1 MIKLTPR
8 LQAIAGE
15 IEPCGCFADVGCDH
29 GYISLY
35 VLDRWKANRVLSID
49 VSLKCLEKTIKLLKS
64 YNVDDQAIFYNCNG
78 LAHIREKPDE
88 VLIAGMGG
96 AEMINILYEY
106 GKTRPLNSIETLI
119 LQPMKDV
126 YAVRK
131 WLNENGFAIVTDK
144 IVKDKK
150 LYHILKAIP
159 KYQRLTEDELMFGAV
174 KQSYFTKE
182 YLEWLYLY
190 ATKYENILKSASK
203 QATMPASIKQT
214 LNRIR
219 KQIQL
224 VEENLC

>member
-1 MIKLTPR
+1 MIKLAPR
-8 LQAIAGE
+8 LQAIADE